1 MSSATDLLQ
10 AGIKAVRQG
19 HYAEAIAPLIAF
31 SQQCTNPQSMDFLQA
46 QRGLLKAYQATGQM
60 DAAREL
66 CQRLLEIDD
75 PALKALANKALATL
89 ASAEATPSPESSAA
103 APSTPAERLPAKTE
117 RLDLLKQGIDLV
129 RQGDYAAAI
138 APLEAYSES
147 CANQGSNYFLQA
159 QRALAKSY
167 QALGQVEQAIARC
180 EQFRDSEH
188 PALKAWANQCLAAL
202 APAMPT
208 PETTAAATSPVAPEA
223 AAAATSPGGLEAA
236 MVATPRLRSGRGV
249 KSTNTSATALQKA
262 GRAAKAGVKLTMAG
276 VGSNLVL
283 ASTVTLSLLFGM
295 VFVLI
300 LGLLLI
306 QGNTN
311 PTLGFAIALGLT
323 ILINLASFF
332 IAPFWMDLIQAW
344 LYGTRWVTLSDIER
358 RSPESGRTI
367 RRVCAEYKLK
377 QPRLGL
383 ISDQNPT
390 AFTYGS
396 LPNASRLVVSQGL
409 FTYLDDDEIA
419 AVYAHELGH
428 IVHWDF
434 AIMTFASTLV
444 QTAYLIYVYVRE
456 IARHL
461 GKKQRHAGTGLAL
474 AAYIFYV
481 IGTYLLL
488 YLSRVREYF
497 ADHFAAEVTGNPN
510 ALSRALVKIAYGI
523 LEEGKRA
530 EEPSRLVEGTRALGI
545 YDARAAAGVG
555 TAYRVVSEPAQIGRV
570 FLWDL
575 FNPWA
580 WWMEL
585 NSTHPLTGK
594 RVRAL
599 STYAEQLGLDVEFD
613 MGQVVAEGKKLNK
626 GKLYGHFVLDV
637 LLYLSPAIG
646 FLVGLAVGIALF
658 LWTWNGGVLVGMT
671 LLGFGIGQ
679 LCQTLALFPNFGRAP
694 QKDILTLMSDPYASP
709 LRGQPVKLSGTI
721 IGRGDAG
728 YRFGS
733 DLKFQDETGMVFVR
747 YSSRFGPLGN
757 FLFGAS
763 QADGFVNREA
773 SVTGWFRRGVM
784 SWVDLIQLR
793 RHSDGRIVNSYHR
806 FSGFLL
812 AITMIVF
819 SFFIMAN
826 APTPQGKPFP
836 AAQGLTRSVV
846 AADVPSLRDKWV
858 PIGNVKDMAIAIHPD
873 SLGKTGTTAQVWVS
887 IKPTDVPA
895 QIREI
900 PTHLQQMTIN
910 CPTKMVQWQWSVMVD
925 RSGKVLLDSETVDS
939 PATSPP
945 LQLATVENGLD
956 PIVRYVCR

>member
-10 AGIKAVRQG
+10 EGIKAVRQG
-19 HYAEAIAPLIAF
+19 RYAEAIAPLIAF
-31 SQQCTNPQSMDFLQA
+31 SQECTNPQSMDFLQA
-46 QRGLLKAYQATGQM
+46 QRGLLKAYQATGQI
-60 DAAREL
+60 DAARDL

-75 PALKALANKALATL
+75 PALRALANKALAAL
-89 ASAEATPSPESSAA
+89 ASAETAPSPEPSAA
-103 APSTPAERLPAKTE
+103 APSTPTEPSPAKTE
-117 RLDLLKQGIDLV
+117 RLDLLKQGIDLA

-138 APLEAYSES
+138 APLQEYSES

-159 QRALAKSY
+159 QRALVKSY

-208 PETTAAATSPVAPEA
+208 PETTATATSPVAPEA
-223 AAAATSPGGLEAA
+223 SAAATSPAGLEAV
-236 MVATPRLRSGRGV
+236 MVATPRLRSGQGA
-249 KSTNTSATALQKA
+249 KSSPPPPTPLQKA

-276 VGSNLVL
+276 VGGSLVL

-306 QGNTN
+306 QGSTN
-311 PTLGFAIALGLT
+311 PTLGFAIALGFTL
-323 ILINLASFF
+323 LFNLASFF
-332 IAPFWMDLIQAW
+332 IAPFWMDLMQAW

-434 AIMTFASTLV
+434 AVMTLASTLV
-444 QTAYLIYVYVRE
+444 QTAYLLYVYVRRMA
-456 IARHL
+456 IHL
-461 GKKQRHAGTGLAL
+461 GKKQREAATNLAL
-474 AAYIFYV
+474 AAYVFYM

-613 MGQVVAEGKKLNK
+613 MGKVVAEGKKLNK
-626 GKLYGHFVLDV
+626 RKLYGHFVLDV

-658 LWTWNGGVLVGMT
+658 LWTWNWGTLLGMM

-806 FSGFLL
+806 FWGFLL
-812 AITMIVF
+812 AIGAIVL

-826 APTPQGKPFP
+826 APAPQGKPFP
-836 AAQGLTRSVV
+836 AVQGLTTGVS
-846 AADVPSLRDKWV
+846 AADVPSLRDEWV
-858 PIGNVKDMAIAIHPD
+858 PVGKVGEMAIAVHTD
-873 SLGKTGTTAQVWVS
+873 SLGKTGTTAVWAS
-887 IKPTDVPA
+887 MKPTNVSA
-895 QIREI
+895 QIQAI
-900 PTHLQQMTIN
+900 PTQLQQMTVN
-910 CPTKMVQWQWSVMVD
+910 CPTKMVQWQRSVIVD
-925 RSGKVLLDSETVDS
+925 PSGKVLVDS
-939 PATSPP
+939 QTADMPAASPP
-945 LQLATVENGLD
+945 SQPATVENGLD